1 MPVRMTPQRGLE
13 IINYLIGKSNHN
25 LAEKWLK
32 RWINAMEVKL
42 SKNSSSMID
51 NIQLWKTLLNAN
63 FNTFFKASEQ
73 ENKLVIEGGWEKLYN
88 YADNFKKIMSMKP
101 SFYPVEIGRTV
112 RLSQSDKSQLED
124 LKKNAITFNS
134 ENSLVMNKCHSM
146 ITDFI
151 EISKRNFES
160 TEKEAFDKPI
170 TDWLLYLQKKIDTQ
184 KRKQPEDV
192 TYPEIELAHAK
203 ENQTPD
209 WTCAESPV
217 KKRAAA
223 EVLVGMKGSRSI
235 FNRGDSSSRQS
246 SSLPF

>member
-1 MPVRMTPQRGLE
+1 MPETMTPQRALA
-13 IINYLIGKSNHN
+13 IINYLIGKSDHK
-25 LAEKWLK
+25 LAEESLEKWLILAK
-32 RWINAMEVKL
+32 RDPRIMD
-42 SKNSSSMID
+42 IY
-51 NIQLWKTLLNAN
+51 LWETLLNAN
-63 FNTFFKASEQ
+63 YNTFIKAGEQ
-73 ENKLVIEGGWEKLYN
+73 KNMVIIKGGWEKLYN
-88 YADNFKKIMSMKP
+88 YADNFKKIMSLKP
-101 SFYPVEIGRTV
+101 LFYPVEIRRTV
-112 RLSQSDKSQLED
+112 KLSQSDKSQLED

-151 EISKRNFES
+151 EISNRNFES
-160 TEKEAFDKPI
+160 TEKEAFD
-170 TDWLLYLQKKIDTQ
+170 DWLLYLQKKIDAQKTQ

-192 TYPEIELAHAK
+192 IYPEIELAHAK

-217 KKRAAA
+217 KKIAAA

-235 FNRGDSSSRQS
+235 FNRDDSGSRQS